1 MFYLA
6 LGHCQNYRNN
16 RGLKTKIV
24 LKNYSQKFESLDEMD
39 KFIENI
45 VLKQHKRKQKI

>member
-39 KFIENI
+39 KLENI